1 MWYVY
6 VLRSEVDENLYIGST
21 NDLKRRLNEHN
32 SGGVAATKPRRPL
45 VLEAYLAVGSE
56 EKARDLEQYCKSG
69 SGHAFLNKRML

>member
-6 VLRSEVDENLYIGST
+6 VLRSEADGNLYIGST

-32 SGGVAATKPRRPL
+32 SKSVDATKPRTPFR
-45 VLEAYLAVGSE
+45 VEAYLAVGTE
-56 EKARDLEQYCKSG
+56 KKARELEQYCKSG